1 MIVLS
6 VEPRWVSP
14 YVFACFVTLEEKE
27 LPFEIQVLDA
37 TKGETRSEEHLA
49 QTFTGRVPSLLHDE
63 FGLSEST
70 AIVEYLEEM
79 YPEKPVLPQTP
90 RDRARC
96 RQLMSWIRS
105 DETAALRSERS
116 TTTMFYPTE
125 RAKAPLSPEAKASAD
140 KLCTIA
146 TRLIRPGE
154 PNIFPAWSIIDSEL
168 AFILHRLILNDD
180 PVPEKVRAWAEEQWH
195 RPSVREFIERERPID
210 AHP

>member
-6 VEPRWVSP
+6 VEPRWISP
-14 YVFACFVTLEEKE
+14 YVFACFVTLKEKE
-27 LPFEIQVLDA
+27 LPFEVRVLDTA
-37 TKGETRSEEHLA
+37 NGETRASDYLA
-49 QTFTGRVPSLLHDE
+49 QTVTGRVPSLMHDE
-63 FGLSEST
+63 FGVAESS
-70 AIVEYLEEM
+70 AIVEYLEEV
-79 YPEKPVLPQTP
+79 YPDKPVLPQAT

-105 DETAALRSERS
+105 DETAALRNERS

-140 KLCTIA
+140 KLCAIA
-146 TRLIRPGE
+146 ARLIRPGE
-154 PNIFPAWSIIDSEL
+154 PNLFGAWSIIDSEL

-180 PVPEKVRAWAEEQWH
+180 PVPERVRAWAEEQWH

-210 AHP
+210 VLS